1 MQCDRAVAPR
11 ARRYQS
17 QTTARLFRRKLALL
31 VARRHAF
38 ALRRYPDLQKV
49 RRLVRRRVKL
59 AVRDARARAH
69 ALHLAGSYDGRVAHA
84 VAVLK
89 RAGDDVRDD
98 LHVAVRV
105 RREARGGRDA
115 VFVYDEEVAEAR
127 PARVVVA
134 VEGER
139 VSAVEPVRARPP
151 ALFGGPSSYHYI
163 TPLIGRRFRTS
174 VRQRSTSSSPRPAR
188 RTVLWD
194 D

>member
-1 MQCDRAVAPR
+1 MQRDRAVAPR
-11 ARRYQS
+11 ARRYQT
-17 QTTARLFRRKLALL
+17 QATARFFRRELALL

-49 RRLVRRRVKL
+49 SRLVRRRVKL

-105 RREARGGRDA
+105 RREARGGGGAGFRFLGGGA
-115 VFVYDEEVAEAR
+115 
-127 PARVVVA
+127 
-134 VEGER
+134 
-139 VSAVEPVRARPP
+139 
-151 ALFGGPSSYHYI
+151 GGPP
-163 TPLIGRRFRTS
+163 TRGGGTG
-174 VRQRSTSSSPRPAR
+174 
-188 RTVLWD
+188 
-194 D
+194 

>member
-1 MQCDRAVAPR
+1 NR
-11 ARRYQS
+11 
-17 QTTARLFRRKLALL
+17 
-31 VARRHAF
+31 
-38 ALRRYPDLQKV
+38 
-49 RRLVRRRVKL
+49 

-69 ALHLAGSYDGRVAHA
+69 ALQLAGSYDGRVAHA

-89 RAGDDVRDD
+89 RAGDDVGDD

-139 VSAVEPVRARPP
+139 VPAVKPVSSRLP
-151 ALFGGPSSYHYI
+151 ALFGGPSCYHYI
-163 TPLIGRRFRTS
+163 TPSI
-174 VRQRSTSSSPRPAR
+174 
-188 RTVLWD
+188 
-194 D
+194 